1 MNKLDLYLTVLFMA
15 NLNIF
20 KFAKFLF
27 CLMFAYWLSIHTGL
41 LQSYTQMRELI
52 YDTFSFRYHK
62 GEKKITS

>member
-20 KFAKFLF
+20 KFEKFWF
-27 CLMFAYWLSIHTGL
+27 CLMFAYCKSIHTGL
-41 LQSYTQMRELI
+41 LHSCTQRELI

-62 GEKKITS
+62 GKIKITS